1 MPRYQGDSSAEEQD
15 RTGVSKEQGRLN
27 DTANSRAVKAFG
39 AIAFLPPLSY
49 DTIIARSRGSNKV
62 KRYQLFNCF
71 SVLTLDR

>member
-49 DTIIARSRGSNKV
+49 DTSITRNCVQFNAKGCKV
-62 KRYQLFNCF
+62 F
-71 SVLTLDR
+71 SQPDAACT

>member
-1 MPRYQGDSSAEEQD
+1 MPRYQGDLSAEEQD

-49 DTIIARSRGSNKV
+49 DTIIARQMRQNKAKLGKV
-62 KRYQLFNCF
+62 F
-71 SVLTLDR
+71 

>member
-1 MPRYQGDSSAEEQD
+1 MSAEEQD

-49 DTIIARSRGSNKV
+49 DTIIARQMRQNKAKLGKV
-62 KRYQLFNCF
+62 F
-71 SVLTLDR
+71 

>member
-49 DTIIARSRGSNKV
+49 DTIIARQMRQNKAKLGKV
-62 KRYQLFNCF
+62 F
-71 SVLTLDR
+71 